1 MYKDKTVLI
10 TGHTGFKGVWLSKW
24 LKLLGAKVHGVS
36 LDPPTNP
43 SHFSAAQL
51 ANEINDLR
59 NEIVNLKKDN
69 NNLLGQIQILKESL
83 TNLEKYLRSN
93 NFDLNQSIDKLNK
106 AIGDLSNKLS
116 DSRNGVQNSTIN
128 NKEVQNTDNSNTKDK
143 VENNYVGQCKGVT
156 KKGTRCSRAGKSNGY
171 CWQHG
176 GS

>member
-1 MYKDKTVLI
+1 MKLKQLI
-10 TGHTGFKGVWLSKW
+10 FLIIFQLLSY
-24 LKLLGAKVHGVS
+24 LS
-36 LDPPTNP
+36 FCQTTNIK
-43 SHFSAAQL
+43 SD
-51 ANEINDLR
+51 EINDLR